1 MVAVGVLATAT
12 EYACGLLVLVAF
24 FPWRIRGKLRS
35 AAAPFICGLVH
46 ILFSVLTTAWP
57 LLPRVILIL
66 ANFYLVSSACF
77 QGNLGKRFLTIL
89 FYWASV
95 YELDLSVLT
104 LSVAM
109 SNQPARTVLSQEAN
123 YLFCVLCSRFLL
135 LAVSLG
141 CRYLAR
147 RPKRKG
153 RGRLWTVLFLI
164 PPLCTIVGTGALVH
178 SAMAGGTL
186 PVGIV
191 ALSGGGLCVNVILC
205 FGIHQL
211 ERNQLM
217 EQENQNLPSEA
228 ARNLELAK
236 TYRDSFT
243 QQRKIT
249 HEFRNQLDTV
259 GNLLDR
265 EEYDRAAS
273 YVQHLRCSIQEIVPC
288 IHTNH
293 PVVDAVL
300 NQKYQQAA
308 QKGIGMLLS
317 CNDLAAIPLED
328 GDLVTLL
335 GNILD
340 NAISASAQTA
350 EKQIWVRLWQEQGV
364 YRLVVRNDCPEIP
377 ATRRAQEVILHG
389 YGMSLVHT
397 VLEKYAYPYYA
408 EKVGSESVFSAILG

>member
-1 MVAVGVLATAT
+1 
-12 EYACGLLVLVAF
+12 
-24 FPWRIRGKLRS
+24 
-35 AAAPFICGLVH
+35 
-46 ILFSVLTTAWP
+46 
-57 LLPRVILIL
+57 
-66 ANFYLVSSACF
+66 
-77 QGNLGKRFLTIL
+77 
-89 FYWASV
+89 
-95 YELDLSVLT
+95 
-104 LSVAM
+104 
-109 SNQPARTVLSQEAN
+109 
-123 YLFCVLCSRFLL
+123 
-135 LAVSLG
+135 
-141 CRYLAR
+141 
-147 RPKRKG
+147 
-153 RGRLWTVLFLI
+153 
-164 PPLCTIVGTGALVH
+164 
-178 SAMAGGTL
+178 
-186 PVGIV
+186 
-191 ALSGGGLCVNVILC
+191 
-205 FGIHQL
+205 
-211 ERNQLM
+211 M

-408 EKVGSESVFSAILG
+408 EKVGSEFVFSAILG